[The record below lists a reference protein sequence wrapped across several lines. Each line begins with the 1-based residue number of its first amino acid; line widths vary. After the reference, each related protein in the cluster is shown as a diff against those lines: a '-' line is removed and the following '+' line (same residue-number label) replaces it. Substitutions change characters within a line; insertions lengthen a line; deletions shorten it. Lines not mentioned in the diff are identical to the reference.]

1 MGDMKRRGN
10 RRGEDD
16 GSAGRKGIGR
26 GTRARLYKLVLLL
39 LLVALYK
46 GVAYLFTTAF
56 WVLHA
61 RIVLLAVIIAL
72 LLNLLFPAK

>member
-10 RRGEDD
+10 RRGEDGGD
-16 GSAGRKGIGR
+16 AGRKGIGR
-26 GTRARLYKLVLLL
+26 GTRARLYKLLLLL

>member
-10 RRGEDD
+10 RRGEDGGD
-16 GSAGRKGIGR
+16 AGRKGIGR

-39 LLVALYK
+39 VLIVLYK
-46 GVAYLFTTAF
+46 GVAYLFATAF
-56 WVLHA
+56 WILHV
-61 RIVLLAVIIAL
+61 RIVLLGVILAL